1 MKAYF
6 TLSYFVVGLL
16 LSVSA
21 VSADARETSKV
32 GRRNEKLIFNERLP
46 ASDSALNIKRKET
59 KLDFNSLID
68 ENGTQAGILRESI
81 SGEVEVPTSLRGR
94 KRNSPL
100 AASDETKPSKELL
113 EVDMGMGDAGISRT
127 GEGEDHLNNTQVNN
141 KEDLFFEESMELSDE
156 EPLAKRSSSS
166 VASTDRPSLNK
177 LNNKRLKTKIAP
189 N

>member
-6 TLSYFVVGLL
+6 TLSCFVVGLL
-16 LSVSA
+16 LSASA
-21 VSADARETSKV
+21 GSADARETSKV
-32 GRRNEKLIFNERLP
+32 GRRNEKLTLNERLP
-46 ASDSALNIKRKET
+46 ASNSALNIKRKET

-100 AASDETKPSKELL
+100 AASDETKTSKELL
-113 EVDMGMGDAGISRT
+113 EVDMGMGDAGVSRA
-127 GEGEDHLNNTQVNN
+127 GEGDENLNKTQVNN

-166 VASTDRPSLNK
+166 IASTDRPSLNK
-177 LNNKRLKTKIAP
+177 LNSKRPKTKIAP

>member
-6 TLSYFVVGLL
+6 TMSYFVVGLA
-16 LSVSA
+16 LSVFA
-21 VSADARETSKV
+21 VSADARETSKA
-32 GRRNEKLIFNERLP
+32 GRRNEKLIFTERLP

-68 ENGTQAGILRESI
+68 ENGTQAVILRESI

-127 GEGEDHLNNTQVNN
+127 REGDDHLNNTQVNN

-156 EPLAKRSSSS
+156 EPLVKRSSSS